1 VTTEVE
7 KASAKVKEIAGA
19 TKARITEKDAAAARK
34 LHKRQGALD
43 LKKQKAQLKLDKRA
57 GRVTNRD
64 TKKTNG
70 TKRRRAQRQACIK
83 QAAAAVKRAHA
94 YAAANSAS
102 VYSTTIYAMAV
113 GVAVSGQIDVASD
126 RGWSIWLAVGA
137 AVFLEGLA
145 LAMALTAHQLRLEH
159 ERAFIPRALTW
170 IAASF
175 AAAINFGAHMDDLVK
190 AAVLGASSLAAII
203 VWEVRSG
210 AKHRKQL
217 RADGYLP
224 PPPERF
230 GWRRWVRY
238 FPETWAAWSLDVKHR
253 VSEGAARLIEQ
264 VQENREGVSAVTSA
278 EAALDS
284 EYAAETAR
292 KAAGDSAET
301 AARHAAEA
309 RTAASEAVRAAK
321 RTAPRFSFFRK
332 SVPAAET
339 APASVPEPIE
349 TAPGTV
355 DPKRPGTSSRVRTG
369 TAPTET
375 PAEARPEMI
384 VEKRLDADV
393 PNGSGR
399 RTGSAKAA
407 EDAALLE
414 RLKTQVP
421 REPDDTVP
429 VRRAMRELGGI
440 GSGRATRLLQKAG
453 LHGPT
458 RSLVST
464 NSGE

>member
-7 KASAKVKEIAGA
+7 KAAAKVREVAGA
-19 TKARITEKDAAAARK
+19 TKARITEKDAAAARRLSK
-34 LHKRQGALD
+34 KQGNLD

-57 GRVTNRD
+57 GKVTTRD
-64 TKKTNG
+64 TKKTTG
-70 TKRRRAQRQACIK
+70 ATRRRTQRQART
-83 QAAAAVKRAHA
+83 ARVAAAVKRAHA
-94 YAAANSAS
+94 YAADNSAS

-175 AAAINFGAHMDDLVK
+175 AAAINFGAHLDDLVK

-210 AKHRKQL
+210 AKHRKAL

-238 FPETWAAWSLDVKHR
+238 LPSTFRAWSLDVKSR
-253 VSEGAARLIEQ
+253 VSPGAAALLARVEADRDQ
-264 VQENREGVSAVTSA
+264 VAAATSA

-284 EYAAETAR
+284 KRAAETAR
-292 KAAGDSAET
+292 LAADQA
-301 AARHAAEA
+301 AAEA
-309 RTAASEAVRAAK
+309 RAAAREAVRAAK
-321 RTAPRFSFFRK
+321 RTARPGVLRSLFRK
-332 SVPAAET
+332 SVPTEPVQDAPAET
-339 APASVPEPIE
+339 APETVEPE
-349 TAPGTV
+349 
-355 DPKRPGTSSRVRTG
+355 RPGTSRQLRTG
-369 TAPTET
+369 PTET
-375 PAEARPEMI
+375 ATAARPETT
-384 VEKRLDADV
+384 VEKRPDADV
-393 PNGSGR
+393 PNRSGR
-399 RTGSAKAA
+399 RTGSAKEA
-407 EDAALLE
+407 EDAALLK
-414 RLKTQVP
+414 RLETEVP
-421 REPDDTVP
+421 REPDGTVP
-429 VRRAMRELGGI
+429 VRRAMRELGSI

-458 RSLVST
+458 RQLVST

>member
-1 VTTEVE
+1 MTTEVE
-7 KASAKVKEIAGA
+7 KAAAKVKEVAGA
-19 TKARITEKDAAAARK
+19 AKARIAEKDAAAARSLSK
-34 LHKRQGALD
+34 KQGALD
-43 LKKQKAQLKLDKRA
+43 LEARKAQLKLDKQA
-57 GRVTNRD
+57 GKAAARD
-64 TKKTNG
+64 TKKTSG
-70 TKRRRAQRQACIK
+70 TARRRTQRQART
-83 QAAAAVKRAHA
+83 ARAVATFKRAHA

-175 AAAINFGAHMDDLVK
+175 AAAINFGAHLDDLVK

-217 RADGYLP
+217 REDGYLP

-253 VSEGAARLIEQ
+253 VSDGAALLLAQ
-264 VQENREGVSAVTSA
+264 VQETSETVAAMTSA

-284 EYAAETAR
+284 ECAAETAR
-292 KAAGDSAET
+292 LAAADSALV
-301 AARHAAEA
+301 AARYVAEA
-309 RTAASEAVRAAK
+309 RDASREAVRAAK
-321 RTAPRFSFFRK
+321 RTARPRFRLSLFRK
-332 SVPAAET
+332 SDSSEQDAPVET
-339 APASVPEPIE
+339 APE
-349 TAPGTV
+349 TV
-355 DPKRPGTSSRVRTG
+355 EPKRPDAAAS
-369 TAPTET
+369 TET
-375 PAEARPEMI
+375 ETRPETT
-384 VEKRLDADV
+384 VEKRPDAD
-393 PNGSGR
+393 GSKR
-399 RTGSAKAA
+399 RTGSAKEA
-407 EDAALLE
+407 EDAALLR
-414 RLKTQVP
+414 RLETQVP

-440 GSGRATRLLQKAG
+440 GSGRATRLLKEAG

-458 RSLVST
+458 RQLVST
-464 NSGE
+464 GSGE